1 MNSKILKKQIEESKD
16 KSELILEIND
26 LNIFYGGI
34 HNYGNK
40 KDDYHDCEKEHG
52 KGLVDPCMQLLCADY
67 RGVHVPVRRYFFG
80 QGTVCSQLDR
90 SAFHAYRYRDTRVR
104 LHPR

>member
-1 MNSKILKKQIEESKD
+1 MAT
-16 KSELILEIND
+16 
-26 LNIFYGGI
+26 
-34 HNYGNK
+34 K

-90 SAFHAYRYRDTRVR
+90 CSFSCLSVSGTLRTTITRGKKIAWKVIYWVALAIYLFGCVFGIIRAF
-104 LHPR
+104 